1 MPAYAKGIGPEK
13 RLVLP
18 VERRTARS
26 EPPTDLVERAHRAGL
41 LVHVWTLRADKEF
54 LPAAYKGDA
63 AAEFREF
70 KRLGVD
76 GVFSDFPDVGAAAF
90 GRDGRQK

>member
-1 MPAYAKGIGPEK
+1 VGPEK

-18 VERRTARS
+18 VNADGS
-26 EPPTDLVERAHRAGL
+26 LQPATDLVARAHRAGL

-63 AAEFREF
+63 LAEFKDFE
-70 KRLGVD
+70 RLGVD
-76 GVFSDFPDVGAAAF
+76 AVFTDFPDLGAKAY
-90 GRDGRQK
+90 GRKAP